1 MYEIFGEMTFANI
14 LFWSLVCPFGGLLIF
29 LGAKE
34 DFIELESGDISW
46 DKTDILVGLIGILQ
60 TILYYSGLLIAL
72 VGAVFYYRI
81 ITEILTWFLFDEGWQ
96 VILTSIILTT
106 VLVSLLVWLWNRLK

>member
-1 MYEIFGEMTFANI
+1 MYEIFGEITFVEMLLGLLI
-14 LFWSLVCPFGGLLIF
+14 CPFGGLLNF
-29 LGAKE
+29 LGNKE

-60 TILYYSGLLIAL
+60 TILYYSGGLIAL
-72 VGAVFYYRI
+72 VGAVFYFRI
-81 ITEILTWFLFDEGWQ
+81 IVDVLTWFLFDEGWL